1 LRERRDD
8 SWTHFADERNTI
20 LRIRSDFTPDRER
33 PLLRAIRYDR
43 LWPIGEV
50 HDRPLIQCTTG
61 RSGPSA
67 EEVKREA
74 N

>member
-1 LRERRDD
+1 MHRAMLAKLDRDGRTARKL
-8 SWTHFADERNTI
+8 S
-20 LRIRSDFTPDRER
+20 FTTDC
-33 PLLRAIRYDR
+33 

-61 RSGPSA
+61 SSATSG
-67 EEVKREA
+67 EELKREA